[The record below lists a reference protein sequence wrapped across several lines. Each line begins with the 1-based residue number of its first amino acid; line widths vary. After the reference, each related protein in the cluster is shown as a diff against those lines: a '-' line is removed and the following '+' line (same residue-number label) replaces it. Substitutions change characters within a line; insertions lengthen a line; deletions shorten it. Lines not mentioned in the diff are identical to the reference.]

1 MTRSDAIEQV
11 LAQAGN
17 VVGIHEEPRG
27 SNDGPALR
35 RLLAGTEFAPGQ
47 AWCAYFVQAIGRGG
61 EWVAVYSDR
70 YEIGG
75 VVYPYA

>member
-27 SNDGPALR
+27 SNDGPAH
-35 RLLAGTEFAPGQ
+35 A
-47 AWCAYFVQAIGRGG
+47 
-61 EWVAVYSDR
+61 
-70 YEIGG
+70 
-75 VVYPYA
+75 